1 MHTYISIETD
11 HVNPNHRKS
20 REYAS
25 PIKYQSMA
33 APAELLILSEND
45 VRIALSRIETLE
57 ASRDAFLAVT
67 PPTSDSANT
76 NAAVVPTRTIIDVP
90 RVGAN
95 DVSRTTPRDT
105 LFKPAAL
112 ASKTRSHVSSSTQ
125 EEERVTM
132 SVGLKVVSVRP
143 ENAAKGMPTVPGYIF
158 LVDAESGLARAL
170 IAATVRHDTSHE
182 SARVVH

>member
-1 MHTYISIETD
+1 
-11 HVNPNHRKS
+11 
-20 REYAS
+20 
-25 PIKYQSMA
+25 MA

-67 PPTSDSANT
+67 PSDSANT

>member
-1 MHTYISIETD
+1 M
-11 HVNPNHRKS
+11 NPNHRKS

-33 APAELLILSEND
+33 AQAELLILSEND

-67 PPTSDSANT
+67 PSDSANT